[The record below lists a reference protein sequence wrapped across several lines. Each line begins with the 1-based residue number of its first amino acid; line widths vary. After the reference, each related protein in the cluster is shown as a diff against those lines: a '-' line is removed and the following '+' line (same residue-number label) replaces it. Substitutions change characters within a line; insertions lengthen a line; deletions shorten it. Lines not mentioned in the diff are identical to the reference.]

1 MHHHSFEPWEPQSP
15 WCGRG
20 ICVLTPAELGPCHYT
35 RRRIPCISSPR
46 ALQSTIPAIDSMP
59 SEPPSSSHGHS
70 RAHSRAPL
78 RSTRLRTT
86 TGRTTAAART
96 ALERELFQLAPI

>member
-1 MHHHSFEPWEPQSP
+1 
-15 WCGRG
+15 
-20 ICVLTPAELGPCHYT
+20 ICVLTPADATAHANA
-35 RRRIPCISSPR
+35 SP
-46 ALQSTIPAIDSMP
+46 ALVHHAHFSSTIPAIDSMP

-70 RAHSRAPL
+70 RAHSRVPL